1 MPRPSRRA
9 HSRTRRNPD
18 DWYPS
23 DDVPFGDDVPFD
35 VEAPILGARPADG
48 APPGVYDFTV
58 DGQPVA
64 RMAWS
69 PGAGAFQP
77 GAFGSQYTAPLSREF
92 RGTLPG
98 PAPRAFVDPWPTF
111 HAEPRVAQQQPTS
124 ALAQRAARADDI
136 ARAAQAAM
144 FRSGVTPRR
153 FAELSRARAQAWRD
167 ALTAHEALGQI
178 TRESC
183 AGAIGGEVPGPR
195 CLADVGSM
203 GGAEAAGVRVQCD
216 RVVPVSKYAE
226 WALAG
231 LPHGPHEMEKPHI
244 AGSTPCCYY
253 HPATAER
260 LRLQGAVRQAWYDGK
275 LGERATETDLA
286 QAIADAED
294 RHPLSDVWQDC
305 DAQTMDAVARYDPGM
320 GGKGS
325 NEIISAV
332 QRFVMLVRK
341 GLDDNAR
348 ELWRYIAEDTNAR
361 IGYREAVALDAD
373 FIDTVMSSYA
383 THATKKDRT
392 WWDKNFPGF
401 DLPPP
406 RRQARMGS
414 VKRTPKPRGR
424 RAA

>member
-1 MPRPSRRA
+1 MSRPSRRA
-9 HSRTRRNPD
+9 HSRARRNPD

-23 DDVPFGDDVPFD
+23 DDWYPGDDVPFGAD
-35 VEAPILGARPADG
+35 DPILGARPADG

-58 DGQPVA
+58 DGEPVA

-77 GAFGSQYTAPLSREF
+77 GEFGTRSTASVSREF

-124 ALAQRAARADDI
+124 ALAQRAARADDL
-136 ARAAQAAM
+136 ARSAQAAM

-153 FAELSRARAQAWRD
+153 FAELSRARATAWRD

-203 GGAEAAGVRVQCD
+203 GGAEPAGVRVQCD

-226 WALAG
+226 WALEG
-231 LPHGPHEMEKPHI
+231 LPPGPHEMEKPHV

-260 LRLQGAVRQAWYDGK
+260 LRLQDVVRQAWYDGK
-275 LGERATETDLA
+275 LGERATEVDLA
-286 QAIADAED
+286 RAIAEAEE
-294 RHPLSDVWQDC
+294 RHPLHNVWQDC
-305 DAQTMDAVARYDPGM
+305 DAQTMAAVAQYEPGIGGM
-320 GGKGS
+320 GSSGI
-325 NEIISAV
+325 NSAV
-332 QRFVMLVRK
+332 RRFVMLVRK
-341 GLDDNAR
+341 GLGDNAR
-348 ELWRYIAEDTNAR
+348 ELWRDIAEETNAR
-361 IGYREAVALDAD
+361 IGYYDAAALDSA
-373 FIDTVMSSYA
+373 FADTVARSYEANA
-383 THATKKDRT
+383 TQEDRM
-392 WWDKNFPGF
+392 WWGKNFPRF
-401 DLPPP
+401 KLRPPHK
-406 RRQARMGS
+406 QARMGS
-414 VKRTPKPRGR
+414 VKRTPKPRGK

>member
-1 MPRPSRRA
+1 MPRPPRRA
-9 HSRTRRNPD
+9 HSRTRRNTD

-23 DDVPFGDDVPFD
+23 DDVPFD
-35 VEAPILGARPADG
+35 VEVPILGARPADG

-77 GAFGSQYTAPLSREF
+77 GAFGLQYTAPLSREF

-153 FAELSRARAQAWRD
+153 FAELSRARAAAWRD

-183 AGAIGGEVPGPR
+183 AGAIGGEVPGPA

-216 RVVPVSKYAE
+216 RVVPVSRYAE
-226 WALAG
+226 WALEG

-260 LRLQGAVRQAWYDGK
+260 LRLQDAMRQDWYRGRLPPDVR
-275 LGERATETDLA
+275 TDA
-286 QAIADAED
+286 DFARAIAEAED
-294 RHPLSDVWQDC
+294 RHPLRDVWQTC
-305 DAQTMDAVARYDPGM
+305 DAQTMAAVAQYEPGVGGM
-320 GGKGS
+320 GSSG
-325 NEIISAV
+325 IISAV
-332 QRFVMLVRK
+332 RRFVMLVRE

-348 ELWRYIAEDTNAR
+348 ELWRDIAEETNAR
-361 IGYREAVALDAD
+361 IGYDEASALDTAFADTVALE
-373 FIDTVMSSYA
+373 YA
-383 THATKKDRT
+383 ANATQEDRM
-392 WWDKNFPGF
+392 WWGKNLPRFK
-401 DLPPP
+401 LPPP

-414 VKRTPKPRGR
+414 VKRTPKPRGK

>member
-1 MPRPSRRA
+1 M
-9 HSRTRRNPD
+9 
-18 DWYPS
+18 
-23 DDVPFGDDVPFD
+23 PFGADD
-35 VEAPILGARPADG
+35 PILGARPADG

-58 DGQPVA
+58 DGEPVA

-77 GAFGSQYTAPLSREF
+77 GEFGARSTASVSREF

-124 ALAQRAARADDI
+124 ALAQRAARADEI

-144 FRSGVTPRR
+144 FRGGVSPGRR
-153 FAELSRARAQAWRD
+153 VELTRARAQAWRD

-178 TRESC
+178 TRRSC
-183 AGAIGGEVPGPR
+183 DGAIGGDVPTTA

-203 GGAEAAGVRVQCD
+203 GGAEPLGARVMCD

-226 WALAG
+226 WALEG
-231 LPHGPHEMEKPHI
+231 LPPGPHELEKPHV

-260 LRLQGAVRQAWYDGK
+260 LRLQDAVRQAWYDGK

-286 QAIADAED
+286 LAIAEAEG
-294 RHPLSDVWQDC
+294 RHPLRGVWEDC
-305 DAQTMDAVARYDPGM
+305 DAQTMAVVSRYEPGVGGM
-320 GGKGS
+320 GSSGI
-325 NEIISAV
+325 NSAV
-332 QRFVMLVRK
+332 RRFVMLVRK

-348 ELWRYIAEDTNAR
+348 ELWRDIAEETNAR
-361 IGYREAVALDAD
+361 IGYREATELDAEFAD
-373 FIDTVMSSYA
+373 AVKLSYA
-383 THATKKDRT
+383 ANATQEDRM
-392 WWDKNFPGF
+392 WWGKNFPRF
-401 DLPPP
+401 KLPPP
-406 RRQARMGS
+406 RKQARMGS
-414 VKRTPKPRGR
+414 VKRTSKPRGK